1 MQNTTT
7 NLHAEAAEDAD
18 WKMSQS
24 VLADFQRIAEKNQ
37 NRGISSFRVG
47 SIVDDRRF
55 HQLVDENKQWFRDR
69 LAENEVIFC
78 LDWNLY
84 LLLNKYYRL
93 SPAEQRIE
101 AEFSTL
107 CQFHRTLGV
116 SQFNAI
122 KFAPLSDGLNNDL
135 LELRSRAESDWT
147 EQLGSVRSTQIRRV
161 TGKHQ
166 EILDR
171 LLGAAGWLMSHP
183 SFLAAR
189 NAIRDQWKKL
199 PEGSDHVFPLKK
211 TTKIP
216 RLNAEFHYE
225 HIEPL
230 QIDNFRIAFD
240 QFCETWQLEG
250 MLSWELPEPS
260 GPHWEYFEFT
270 NPEMMSKPAEPK
282 TPFHTP
288 VLAKDQLDSA
298 DVKDHG
304 RNSAEHGF
312 NDQRKWQAYASMFK
326 VHHWSEIISN
336 RYSGRERPRGDQ
348 RKSRELISDITGM
361 DFGRVKKLQRQYKT
375 LANGDYKDMSN
386 FR

>member
-7 NLHAEAAEDAD
+7 NLHAKAAEDAD

-122 KFAPLSDGLNNDL
+122 KFAPLSDGLNNEL
-135 LELRSRAESDWT
+135 LKLRPRAESEWT
-147 EQLGSVRSTQIRRV
+147 EPLGSVCSRQIRHV

-171 LLGAAGWLMSHP
+171 LLGAAGWLISHP
-183 SFLAAR
+183 SFLADR
-189 NAIRDQWKKL
+189 DGIRDQWKKL

-216 RLNAEFHYE
+216 RLNSEFHYE
-225 HIEPL
+225 RIEPL

-260 GPHWEYFEFT
+260 GPHWDYFDFT
-270 NPEMMSKPAEPK
+270 DPEMMSKPAEPK

-288 VLAKDQLDSA
+288 VLVKDKMASA
-298 DVKDHG
+298 DYECHV
-304 RNSAEHGF
+304 RNSAEHRF
-312 NDQRKWQAYASMFK
+312 NDQ
-326 VHHWSEIISN
+326 
-336 RYSGRERPRGDQ
+336 
-348 RKSRELISDITGM
+348 
-361 DFGRVKKLQRQYKT
+361 
-375 LANGDYKDMSN
+375 
-386 FR
+386 